1 MQTGMEITRIDQGGS
16 PELLVTGRM
25 DGYWSR
31 HLEEAID
38 ELMREGIHS
47 IRLNLSKTAYI
58 SSAGIRVLI
67 HAYKQFSAVGGAF
80 LVVNPSPAVREILAM
95 AGLEQMLCTP
105 PGRGVAAA
113 LVPTQP
119 QAKHYEEEGCSFEVH
134 ECHTGAQLACRIAGR
149 PERLDSAAYGKEDAG
164 WLPLPAD
171 AYALGLGAFGD
182 SYEACSDRF
191 GEFLSV
197 AGCAAVQP
205 TEETG
210 YADYMIASGDFVP
223 RVLTLYSLCYRGEF
237 ATLLR
242 FESNPGSGPIRFGK
256 VVAAC
261 MDAVKSPA
269 VGIVMVAESAGIFGA
284 SLKRSPAGENG
295 RSLFRFPEIRQW
307 LSFSP
312 IRGYNRSVA
321 VVTGVATQSPAP
333 AALAPLLR
341 PVNADS
347 RLLGHFH
354 AAAFG
359 YHPLRKGFVELEPLV
374 KRLFEGGG
382 IQGILHLLADD
393 RPGAS
398 AGESEFTRGACW
410 IGPLGRFLSAEETL

>member
-47 IRLNLSKTAYI
+47 LRLNLSKTAYI

-67 HAYKQFSAVGGAF
+67 HAYKQFSAVGGSL
-80 LVVNPSPAVREILAM
+80 LVVDPAPTVQKILAL

-105 PGRGVAAA
+105 PGRGIAEA
-113 LVPTQP
+113 
-119 QAKHYEEEGCSFEVH
+119 QAKTPAQVKHYEAEGCSFELY
-134 ECHTGAQLACRIAGR
+134 ECHPGAQLACRVAGQ
-149 PERLDSAAYGKEDAG
+149 PERLTSAAYGKEDAG
-164 WLPLPAD
+164 LLHLPTD
-171 AYALGLGAFGD
+171 VYALGLGAFGD

-210 YADYMIASGDFVP
+210 YADYMVTSGDFVP
-223 RVLTLYSLCYRGEF
+223 RVMTLYNLCCRGEF

-242 FESNPGSGPIRFGK
+242 FESNPSSGPVRFGK

-269 VGIVMVAESAGIFGA
+269 VGFVMVAESAGIFGV
-284 SLKRSPAGENG
+284 SLKRSPAGETG
-295 RSLFRFPEIRQW
+295 GSLFRYPEIRQW

-312 IRGYNRSVA
+312 IRSYCRSVA
-321 VVTGVATQSPAP
+321 VITGVATQSPAP

-341 PVNADS
+341 PVNADPC
-347 RLLGHFH
+347 LLGHFH

-374 KRLFEGGG
+374 KRLFESGG